1 MSKPSQIEVNQQ
13 RKDRRKLRDA
23 EKNHDVVVFR
33 YMKQGEQE
41 YEQRVVEVDHVRV
54 ADSSGEMYLHGFDVM
69 RQGARNFQVD
79 RIQSGS
85 VKRAS

>member
-1 MSKPSQIEVNQQ
+1 VSKPSQIEVNQQ

>member
-1 MSKPSQIEVNQQ
+1 MSKPSDIEKTQQ
-13 RKDRRKLRDA
+13 RRDRRKLKDA

-33 YMKQGEQE
+33 YMKKGEQE

-54 ADSSGEMYLHGFDVM
+54 ADSSGEVYLHGFDVM

-79 RIQSGS
+79 RIQTGS